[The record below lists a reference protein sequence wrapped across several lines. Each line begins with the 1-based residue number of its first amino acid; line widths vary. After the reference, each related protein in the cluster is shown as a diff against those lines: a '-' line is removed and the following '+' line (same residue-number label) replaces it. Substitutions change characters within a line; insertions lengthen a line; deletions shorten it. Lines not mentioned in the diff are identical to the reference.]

1 MKRVILAAVFVVAL
15 SGFAAAQSTS
25 AKPATKKSQTATV
38 KKGSTVKPGTKKTVL
53 KQETS
58 ADAKSETTV
67 KLVLPVPQPI
77 PDSTAMPQVKNEDF

>member
-25 AKPATKKSQTATV
+25 AKPASKKSQTATV
-38 KKGSTVKPGTKKTVL
+38 KKGSTAKPGTKKTVL

-58 ADAKSETTV
+58 ANAKTETV
-67 KLVLPVPQPI
+67 KLVLPVIQAI
-77 PDSTAMPQVKNEDF
+77 PDSTAMPKVKTEDF

>member
-25 AKPATKKSQTATV
+25 AKLATKKSQTATV
-38 KKGSTVKPGTKKTVL
+38 KKGSTAKPGTKKTVL

-58 ADAKSETTV
+58 ANAKTETV
-67 KLVLPVPQPI
+67 KLVLPVIQAI
-77 PDSTAMPQVKNEDF
+77 PDSTAMPKVKTEDF